1 MHHTFRTAERPEV
14 ERMKPKLLIF
24 LAWIF
29 FMAARRTAD
38 ELWYF
43 CTAYSAILA
52 ICALFYQKEKP
63 TTRRIKSKA

>member
-1 MHHTFRTAERPEV
+1 
-14 ERMKPKLLIF
+14 MKPKLLIF

-29 FMAARRTAD
+29 FIAARRTAD

-52 ICALFYQKEKP
+52 ICALFYRKEKP
-63 TTRRIKSKA
+63 AKNRVKSKA